1 MRLLRFLLMLLTA
14 LLLAGGA
21 RAQFAQGATD
31 TVATE
36 QVRATLLA
44 FAPQGVPVGG
54 EADAKVWLGLR
65 LEHAPYWHT
74 YWCNPGDSGAPTE
87 LHWTLPEGVQA
98 GDIAWPVPHVIAVG
112 DLHNFGYEG
121 SVLLPVPLEISSEYL
136 PGATQ
141 EMTVRLHAVWL
152 ACKRECLPQEG
163 DFELRL
169 PLHGSTALAAAEFE
183 AAFASQPSEPT
194 GVEASATPS
203 KDGTRLALRVAGLPE
218 DAHGKTFTLLPEVE
232 GVLVNAPP
240 LWTQRWDGDPRGL
253 NFTLLPE
260 EVKPNLPP
268 HWVQHWEGDVWLAN
282 TPISPERY
290 AAPDALPLLLASDDG
305 RAWRV
310 TARVQGEWTGG
321 KALEA
326 ISPALQAA
334 IDADKAAN
342 EAPPSPASA
351 PAPAGAFWAALLGSF
366 IGGMLLN
373 LMPCVFPVLAIK
385 VMGFAQH
392 GSDQRAQRA
401 GGVAYAVGVVLSF
414 LLLGA
419 LMLALRAAGQQLG
432 WGFQLQSPAV
442 VAALAT
448 LFALIGLN
456 LSGVFEVG
464 QFLPASWTAARAQH
478 PTVDALLSGVLAVA
492 VASPCTAP
500 FMGAALGLAIA
511 LPAVQALLLFAA
523 IGCGMALPY
532 LAAAFWPALAQRLP
546 RPGAWMEVFRR
557 LMAFPMYGAAVWLL
571 WVLGQQTGINGAAAL
586 LALLVALALL
596 LWTLGLQGGARRWL
610 APLAALLLAA
620 LLASAGPLVLRQ
632 QPENAPQAA
641 ADARWQPW
649 SAEAQQAL
657 LAQGKPVFVDFT
669 AAWCVTCQYNKR
681 TTLTRADVLA
691 ALDAAGVHTLRADW
705 TRRDATIGAE
715 LQRLGRAG
723 VPTYVLQ
730 APGKAPTVMRE
741 IISADELKAA
751 LAAL

>member
-21 RAQFAQGATD
+21 RAQFTQGATD

-44 FAPQGVPVGG
+44 FAPQGVLPAQAG
-54 EADAKVWLGLR
+54 EAPPQVWLGLR
-65 LEHAPYWHT
+65 LEHTPGWHT
-74 YWCNPGDSGAPTE
+74 YWRNPGDSGAPTE
-87 LHWTLPEGVQA
+87 LHWTLPDGVQA

-121 SVLLPVPLEISSEYL
+121 SVLLPVPLEISSEYR
-136 PGATQ
+136 PGAAP
-141 EMTVRLHAVWL
+141 EMTLRLHAVWL

-183 AAFASQPSEPT
+183 AALASQPDEPS
-194 GVEASATPS
+194 GVEAHATPS
-203 KDGTRLALRVAGLPE
+203 TDGTLLALRVAGLPAE
-218 DAHGKTFTLLPEVE
+218 AHGKTFTLLPEVE
-232 GVLVNAPP
+232 GVLVNAP
-240 LWTQRWDGDPRGL
+240 
-253 NFTLLPE
+253 E
-260 EVKPNLPP
+260 
-268 HWVQHWEGDVWLAN
+268 HWEQHWEGDVWLAEA
-282 TPISPERY
+282 PISPERY
-290 AAPDALPLLLASDDG
+290 AAPDALPLLLAADGG

-310 TARVQGEWTGG
+310 TARVQGSWTAG
-321 KALEA
+321 KTPEA

-342 EAPPSPASA
+342 KAPPSPA
-351 PAPAGAFWAALLGSF
+351 PAGASFGVFLAALLGAF
-366 IGGMLLN
+366 IGGILLN

-464 QFLPASWTAARAQH
+464 QFLPASWAAARAQH

-511 LPAVQALLLFAA
+511 LPAAQALLLFAA

-632 QPENAPQAA
+632 PPENAPQAA
-641 ADARWQPW
+641 AGARWQPW

-657 LAQGKPVFVDFT
+657 LALGKPVFVDFT

-691 ALDAAGVHTLRADW
+691 ALDAAGVQTLRADW
-705 TRRDATIGAE
+705 TRRDPTIGAE

>member
-1 MRLLRFLLMLLTA
+1 MRLLRFLLMLLAA
-14 LLLAGGA
+14 LLLADGA
-21 RAQFAQGATD
+21 RAQFTQGATD
-31 TVATE
+31 TVTTE

-44 FAPQGVPVGG
+44 FAPQGALPAQTGEVPPQ
-54 EADAKVWLGLR
+54 VWLGLR
-65 LEHAPYWHT
+65 LEHTPDWHT
-74 YWCNPGDSGAPTE
+74 YWRNPGDSGAPTE
-87 LHWTLPEGVQA
+87 LHWTLPAGVQA

-121 SVLLPVPLEISSEYL
+121 SVLLPVPLEISSEYQ
-136 PGATQ
+136 PGAAP
-141 EMTVRLHAVWL
+141 EMTLRLHAVWL
-152 ACKRECLPQEG
+152 ACKLECLPQEG

-183 AAFASQPSEPT
+183 EALAHQPDEPP

-203 KDGTRLALRVAGLPE
+203 NDGALLALRVAGLPAE
-218 DAHGKTFTLLPEVE
+218 AQGKTFTLLPEVE
-232 GVLVNAPP
+232 GVLVNAP
-240 LWTQRWDGDPRGL
+240 
-253 NFTLLPE
+253 
-260 EVKPNLPP
+260 
-268 HWVQHWEGDVWLAN
+268 QHWEQRWANGVWLAEA
-282 TPISPERY
+282 PISPERY
-290 AAPDALPLLLASDDG
+290 AAPDALPLLLAADGG

-310 TARVQGEWTGG
+310 TARVQGAWTAG
-321 KALEA
+321 KTPEA

-342 EAPPSPASA
+342 KAPPSPA
-351 PAPAGAFWAALLGSF
+351 PAGASFGVFLAALLGAF
-366 IGGMLLN
+366 FGGILLN

-464 QFLPASWTAARAQH
+464 QFLPASWAAARAQH

-511 LPAVQALLLFAA
+511 LPAAQALLLFAA

-596 LWTLGLQGGARRWL
+596 LWTLGLQGKARRWL

-620 LLASAGPLVLRQ
+620 LLMSAGPLVLRQ
-632 QPENAPQAA
+632 QPESAPQAA
-641 ADARWQPW
+641 AGARWQPW

-691 ALDAAGVHTLRADW
+691 ALDAAGVQTLRADW

>member
-1 MRLLRFLLMLLTA
+1 MRHLRSWLMLLLAA

-21 RAQFAQGATD
+21 RAQLTRGTTD
-31 TVATE
+31 TVITP

-44 FAPQGVPVGG
+44 HAPQGVLPAQAG
-54 EADAKVWLGLR
+54 EAPPQVWLGLR
-65 LEHAPYWHT
+65 LEHAPGWHT
-74 YWCNPGDSGAPTE
+74 YWRNPGDSGAPTE
-87 LHWTLPEGVQA
+87 LHWTLPEGVQP

-121 SVLLPVPLEISSEYL
+121 SVLLPVPLEISSEYQ
-136 PGATQ
+136 PGAAP
-141 EMTVRLHAVWL
+141 EMEVSLHAVWL

-163 DFELRL
+163 DFALRL
-169 PLHGSTALAAAEFE
+169 PLGSSIAAAAGEFD
-183 AAFASQPSEPT
+183 AALASQPDEPA
-194 GVEASATPS
+194 GAAASASPS
-203 KDGTRLALRVAGLPE
+203 ADGALLALRVAGLPE
-218 DAHGKTFTLLPEVE
+218 EAHGKTLMLLPEVE
-232 GVLVNAPP
+232 GVLLNAPP
-240 LWTQRWDGDPRGL
+240 HWEQR
-253 NFTLLPE
+253 
-260 EVKPNLPP
+260 
-268 HWVQHWEGDVWLAN
+268 WEGDVWLAEA
-282 TPISPERY
+282 PISPERS
-290 AAPDALPLLLASDDG
+290 AAPDALPLLLTAPDG
-305 RAWRV
+305 RGWRV
-310 TARVQGEWTGG
+310 TARVEGEWPAG
-321 KALEA
+321 KAPEG

-342 EAPPSPASA
+342 AAAPSPAPS
-351 PAPAGAFWAALLGSF
+351 PVPAGVFLGTLLGAF

-392 GSDQRAQRA
+392 GGNARAQRT

-442 VAALAT
+442 VAALAA
-448 LFALIGLN
+448 LFTLIGLN

-464 QFLPASWTAARAQH
+464 QFLPASLAAARAQH

-500 FMGAALGLAIA
+500 FMGAALGLSIT

-532 LAAAFWPALAQRLP
+532 LAISFWPALAQRMP
-546 RPGAWMEVFRR
+546 RPGAWMDVFRK

-596 LWTLGLQGGARRWL
+596 LWTLGLQGRARHWL
-610 APLAALLLAA
+610 APLAALLLVA
-620 LLASAGPLVLRQ
+620 LLASAGPLVLREQ
-632 QPENAPQAA
+632 ENAPQAA
-641 ADARWQPW
+641 AGARWQPW

-705 TRRDATIGAE
+705 TQRDPAIGAE

-723 VPTYVLQ
+723 VPTYALH
-730 APGKAPTVMRE
+730 APGKTPTVMRE

-751 LAAL
+751 LAAM

>member
-1 MRLLRFLLMLLTA
+1 MRRFPLVNFPMRLLRFWLMLLLAA

-21 RAQFAQGATD
+21 RAQFTPGATD
-31 TVATE
+31 TVTTP

-44 FAPQGVPVGG
+44 FAPQGVPVGEG
-54 EADAKVWLGLR
+54 ADAAAQPVWLGLR
-65 LEHAPYWHT
+65 LEHTPDWHT
-74 YWCNPGDSGAPTE
+74 YWRNPGDSGAPTE
-87 LHWTLPEGVQA
+87 LQWTLPDGVQA

-121 SVLLPVPLEISSEYL
+121 SVLLPVPLEISSQYQ
-136 PGATQ
+136 PDAAQ
-141 EMTVRLHAVWL
+141 EMEVRLHAVWL

-163 DFELRL
+163 DFVLQL
-169 PLHGSTALAAAEFE
+169 PLGGSTALAAAEFE
-183 AAFASQPSEPT
+183 AALASQPAEPPD
-194 GVEASATPS
+194 VQASATPS
-203 KDGTRLALRVAGLPE
+203 KDGATLALRIAGLP
-218 DAHGKTFTLLPEVE
+218 AKARGKTFTLLPEVE
-232 GVLVNAPP
+232 GVLVNAPEH
-240 LWTQRWDGDPRGL
+240 WAQRWDGD
-253 NFTLLPE
+253 
-260 EVKPNLPP
+260 
-268 HWVQHWEGDVWLAN
+268 VWLGDA
-282 TPISPERY
+282 PISPERY
-290 AAPDALPLLLASDDG
+290 AAPDALPLLLAADDG

-310 TARVQGEWTGG
+310 TARVQGRWPEGETLD
-321 KALEA
+321 AVPA
-326 ISPALQAA
+326 ALQAA
-334 IDADKAAN
+334 IEADKAAHA
-342 EAPPSPASA
+342 APAPAPASA
-351 PAPAGAFWAALLGSF
+351 PSPAPAGAFLGALLGAF
-366 IGGMLLN
+366 FGGILLN

-401 GGVAYAVGVVLSF
+401 GGAAYAVGVVLSF

-442 VAALAT
+442 VATLAT
-448 LFALIGLN
+448 LFTLIGLN
-456 LSGVFEVG
+456 LSGVFEMG
-464 QFLPASWTAARAQH
+464 QFLPASWAAARAQH

-500 FMGAALGLAIA
+500 FMGAALGLSIT
-511 LPAVQALLLFAA
+511 LPAMQALLLFAA

-546 RPGAWMEVFRR
+546 RPGAWMDVFRR

-571 WVLGQQTGINGAAAL
+571 WVLGQQSGINGAAAL

-596 LWTLGLQGGARRWL
+596 LWTLGLQGKARRWL

-632 QPENAPQAA
+632 QQESAPQVAA
-641 ADARWQPW
+641 GTRWQPW
-649 SAEAQQAL
+649 SAETQQAL

-681 TTLTRADVLA
+681 TTLARADVLQ
-691 ALDAAGVHTLRADW
+691 ALDAAGVQTLRADW
-705 TRRDATIGAE
+705 TQRDPTIGAE

>member
-1 MRLLRFLLMLLTA
+1 M
-14 LLLAGGA
+14 
-21 RAQFAQGATD
+21 
-31 TVATE
+31 
-36 QVRATLLA
+36 
-44 FAPQGVPVGG
+44 
-54 EADAKVWLGLR
+54 
-65 LEHAPYWHT
+65 
-74 YWCNPGDSGAPTE
+74 
-87 LHWTLPEGVQA
+87 
-98 GDIAWPVPHVIAVG
+98 
-112 DLHNFGYEG
+112 
-121 SVLLPVPLEISSEYL
+121 
-136 PGATQ
+136 
-141 EMTVRLHAVWL
+141 
-152 ACKRECLPQEG
+152 
-163 DFELRL
+163 
-169 PLHGSTALAAAEFE
+169 
-183 AAFASQPSEPT
+183 
-194 GVEASATPS
+194 
-203 KDGTRLALRVAGLPE
+203 
-218 DAHGKTFTLLPEVE
+218 
-232 GVLVNAPP
+232 
-240 LWTQRWDGDPRGL
+240 
-253 NFTLLPE
+253 
-260 EVKPNLPP
+260 
-268 HWVQHWEGDVWLAN
+268 
-282 TPISPERY
+282 
-290 AAPDALPLLLASDDG
+290 
-305 RAWRV
+305 
-310 TARVQGEWTGG
+310 TARVQGEWTEG
-321 KALEA
+321 KTPEA

-342 EAPPSPASA
+342 KAPPSPAPA
-351 PAPAGAFWAALLGSF
+351 PAPAGASFGVFLGALLGAF
-366 IGGMLLN
+366 IGGILLN

-464 QFLPASWTAARAQH
+464 QFLPASWAAARAEH

-511 LPAVQALLLFAA
+511 LPAMQALLLFAA

-596 LWTLGLQGGARRWL
+596 LWTLGLQGKARRWL

-620 LLASAGPLVLRQ
+620 LLMSAGPLVLRQ

-641 ADARWQPW
+641 AGARWQPW

-691 ALDAAGVHTLRADW
+691 ALDAAGVQTLRADW

>member
-1 MRLLRFLLMLLTA
+1 MRLLRFLLMLLAA

-21 RAQFAQGATD
+21 RAQFTQGATD
-31 TVATE
+31 TVTTE

-44 FAPQGVPVGG
+44 FAPQGVLPAQAG
-54 EADAKVWLGLR
+54 EAPPQVWLGLR
-65 LEHAPYWHT
+65 LEHTPGWHT
-74 YWCNPGDSGAPTE
+74 YWRNAGDSGAPTE
-87 LHWTLPEGVQA
+87 LHWTLPAGVQA

-121 SVLLPVPLEISSEYL
+121 SVLLPVPLEISSEYQ
-136 PGATQ
+136 PGAAP
-141 EMTVRLHAVWL
+141 EMEVRLHAVWL
-152 ACKRECLPQEG
+152 ACKLECLPQEG

-183 AAFASQPSEPT
+183 AALASQPDEPSSA
-194 GVEASATPS
+194 EASATPS
-203 KDGTRLALRVAGLPE
+203 NDGALLALRVAGLPAE
-218 DAHGKTFTLLPEVE
+218 AHGKTFTLLPEVE

-240 LWTQRWDGDPRGL
+240 HWEQRWENG
-253 NFTLLPE
+253 
-260 EVKPNLPP
+260 
-268 HWVQHWEGDVWLAN
+268 VWLAEA
-282 TPISPERY
+282 PISPERY
-290 AAPDALPLLLASDDG
+290 AAPDALPLLLAADGG
-305 RAWRV
+305 RAWRM
-310 TARVQGEWTGG
+310 TARVQGEWTEG
-321 KALEA
+321 KTPEA

-342 EAPPSPASA
+342 KAPPSPAPA
-351 PAPAGAFWAALLGSF
+351 PAPAGASFGVFLGALLGAF
-366 IGGMLLN
+366 IGGILLN

-464 QFLPASWTAARAQH
+464 QFLPASWAAARAEH

-511 LPAVQALLLFAA
+511 LPAMQALLLFAA

-596 LWTLGLQGGARRWL
+596 LWTLGLQGKARRWL

-620 LLASAGPLVLRQ
+620 LLMSAGPLVLRQ

-641 ADARWQPW
+641 AGARWQPW

-691 ALDAAGVHTLRADW
+691 ALDAAGVQTLRADW